1 MLMYEYIIRH
11 PSKNARLVFLELWL
25 GRFED
30 GGASFGGEECKSVLI

>member
-11 PSKNARLVFLELWL
+11 PSKNARLVLLGW